1 MPQTISSRMRESTTS
16 SSGCPCRKAEGA
28 AAGEAEDSRIAVEST
43 VMLMNE
49 RMCKMN
55 TMTTELIENRVADM
69 PACFTVKTA
78 WDDEASV
85 WIAICDEIPIAT
97 ESDTYESLVERVKL
111 VAPEIIELNYGQYAP
126 VDLLF
131 TEGVLT
137 EDGLL

>member
-1 MPQTISSRMRESTTS
+1 
-16 SSGCPCRKAEGA
+16 
-28 AAGEAEDSRIAVEST
+28 
-43 VMLMNE
+43 MNI
-49 RMCKMN
+49 MS
-55 TMTTELIENRVADM
+55 TELIKNQVTDM

-97 ESDTYESLVERVKL
+97 ESDSYEGLVERVKL
-111 VAPEIIELNYGQYAP
+111 VAPEIIELNYGHNTP

-137 EDGLL
+137 VDGFL